1 MSLSSSGLGWYHP
14 IAQCSTHCTLK
25 KMVLDDAGG
34 FQTMI
39 ECPNIQ
45 KSVIRNHYDIS
56 TLFYR
61 LMWGP
66 HIHHG
71 YWLANESPAAAQ
83 IQLTS
88 TLAGLARMQ
97 PNSVVY
103 DIGCGMG
110 GSSIWLAK
118 NLQCHVTGVTLSPV
132 QRRWASTSASLKR
145 ISPRPTFRCEDAES
159 TQFPNGSADVV
170 WSIECTEHLF
180 NKPAFFEKAASWLK
194 PGGRFALCAW
204 LAGESPMSESH
215 EQQAMRVCE
224 GMFCPSLGSQSDY
237 VDWFERAGLKVT
249 AKGIWTNQVK
259 QTWEICRKRVER
271 TGVRYLAKVLGKN
284 HVLFLDHFDAILNAY
299 NSGAMEYGYFIA
311 EKPT

>member
-1 MSLSSSGLGWYHP
+1 MSKYPKVRNSQPLRYQYAFLSSYVG
-14 IAQCSTHCTLK
+14 T
-25 KMVLDDAGG
+25 
-34 FQTMI
+34 
-39 ECPNIQ
+39 
-45 KSVIRNHYDIS
+45 
-56 TLFYR
+56 
-61 LMWGP
+61 
-66 HIHHG
+66 
-71 YWLANESPAAAQ
+71 AAQ

-88 TLAGLARMQ
+88 TLSGLASIQ

-159 TQFPNGSADVV
+159 TQFPIGSADVV

-237 VDWFERAGLKVT
+237 VGWFERAGLKVT

-311 EKPT
+311 EKPK

>member
-1 MSLSSSGLGWYHP
+1 MPGTFL
-14 IAQCSTHCTLK
+14 
-25 KMVLDDAGG
+25 
-34 FQTMI
+34 
-39 ECPNIQ
+39 
-45 KSVIRNHYDIS
+45 DIS

-71 YWLANESPAAAQ
+71 YWLAKESPEAAQ

-88 TLAGLARMQ
+88 TLSGLASIQ

-159 TQFPNGSADVV
+159 TQFPNLSADVV

-237 VDWFERAGLKVT
+237 VGWFERAGLKVT

-311 EKPT
+311 EKPK

>member
-1 MSLSSSGLGWYHP
+1 
-14 IAQCSTHCTLK
+14 
-25 KMVLDDAGG
+25 MVGAGI
-34 FQTMI
+34 MI
-39 ECPNIQ
+39 ECPNV
-45 KSVIRNHYDIS
+45 KKAVIKNHYDVS

-71 YWLANESPAAAQ
+71 YWLADESPAVAQ

-88 TLAGLARMQ
+88 TLAKLANIKA
-97 PNSVVY
+97 NSVVY

-110 GSSIWLAK
+110 GSSNWLAR
-118 NLQCHVTGVTLSPV
+118 NLQCIVTGVTLSPV
-132 QRRWASTSASLKR
+132 QRQWATTSAALKR
-145 ISPRPTFRCEDAES
+145 ITPRPTFRSEDAES
-159 TQFPNGSADVV
+159 IQFPSESADVV

-180 NKPAFFEKAASWLK
+180 NKPAFFERSATWLK

-204 LAGESPMSESH
+204 LAGESPMSDANYD
-215 EQQAMRVCE
+215 QAMRVCE

-237 VDWFERAGLKVT
+237 LNWFERAGLRVT
-249 AKGIWTNQVK
+249 AKGIWTDQVK
-259 QTWEICRKRVER
+259 QTWAICRKRVEK

-311 EKPT
+311 EK